1 METTL
6 TVHLPTVDIAITRR
20 KLPGEEADSIAIQM
34 TAVPAVEAAARWFVR
49 PDLVSPWSLMSP
61 LSMFAIW
68 SMWIRAWMPWF
79 PSTTAAPPDGTS
91 RSETPLADRNERSD
105 SR

>member
-20 KLPGEEADSIAIQM
+20 KLPGEDGDSVAIHM
-34 TAVPAVEAAARWFVR
+34 TAVPAVEAAARWFLQ
-49 PDLVSPWSLMSP
+49 PDVVSLMSP

-68 SMWIRAWMPWF
+68 SMWMRAWLPWF
-79 PSTTAAPPDGTS
+79 PSTAAAPPAHSTARTGT
-91 RSETPLADRNERSD
+91 RLADGSV

>member
-1 METTL
+1 
-6 TVHLPTVDIAITRR
+6 
-20 KLPGEEADSIAIQM
+20 
-34 TAVPAVEAAARWFVR
+34 
-49 PDLVSPWSLMSP
+49 MSP

-79 PSTTAAPPDGTS
+79 PSATAAPPDGTS